1 MTKRRFAALAAVIT
15 LAACTK
21 VGTAPDATVSA
32 NAAAGGRHAYTIPH
46 VLRYATAEDVAG
58 LNPLLFQQTTLSLMS
73 SLTMAYLIKFDER
86 NRPYPELA
94 TSVPAKA
101 NGGISRDGLR
111 ITYHLRKGL
120 RWSDGAPLDADDV
133 VFTAHAVLNP
143 ANNILSREGWDKITT
158 IDEPDKYTVTFHLSR
173 PYGSYIPTFF
183 TTAGA
188 NPCILPKHLLARL
201 PEINDAPY
209 NAKPVGA
216 GPFMYAEW
224 KRGDRVEMVR
234 NPFYFRGQ
242 PKLERVVFKIV
253 PDRNTVMT
261 QIKTHELDLWMFVP
275 GGMYDAL
282 AGAAGITEMKAPSF
296 SFNHIDFNLAHPAV
310 ADPVVRRALMLATD
324 RRTIHDKILHHL
336 GILQDAFVAPISPY
350 YDPHI
355 GFTEFNV
362 AKANALLDAAGWK
375 RGADGIRAKN
385 GVRLALVWAASA
397 GTPDGDS
404 AIEIIRSAW
413 QQLGVELNVQH
424 FPSAS
429 LFGPYQSG
437 GILYNGKFDVTLFG
451 WTLDAGGDPS
461 ALYQCSRV
469 PPHGQNILH
478 YCSSL
483 VDTALAAFRTTY
495 SVSERR
501 PYSWTFQAQIARDVP
516 TIVTTVRLT
525 TWVMND
531 DLRGFAPNGSTYFDN
546 FMNVDI

>member
-188 NPCILPKHLLARL
+188 NPCILPKHLLG
-201 PEINDAPY
+201 
-209 NAKPVGA
+209 K
-216 GPFMYAEW
+216 
-224 KRGDRVEMVR
+224 
-234 NPFYFRGQ
+234 
-242 PKLERVVFKIV
+242 
-253 PDRNTVMT
+253 
-261 QIKTHELDLWMFVP
+261 
-275 GGMYDAL
+275 
-282 AGAAGITEMKAPSF
+282 AAG
-296 SFNHIDFNLAHPAV
+296 NQ
-310 ADPVVRRALMLATD
+310 RRA
-324 RRTIHDKILHHL
+324 
-336 GILQDAFVAPISPY
+336 V
-350 YDPHI
+350 
-355 GFTEFNV
+355 
-362 AKANALLDAAGWK
+362 
-375 RGADGIRAKN
+375 
-385 GVRLALVWAASA
+385 
-397 GTPDGDS
+397 
-404 AIEIIRSAW
+404 
-413 QQLGVELNVQH
+413 
-424 FPSAS
+424 
-429 LFGPYQSG
+429 
-437 GILYNGKFDVTLFG
+437 
-451 WTLDAGGDPS
+451 
-461 ALYQCSRV
+461 
-469 PPHGQNILH
+469 
-478 YCSSL
+478 
-483 VDTALAAFRTTY
+483 
-495 SVSERR
+495 
-501 PYSWTFQAQIARDVP
+501 
-516 TIVTTVRLT
+516 
-525 TWVMND
+525 
-531 DLRGFAPNGSTYFDN
+531 
-546 FMNVDI
+546 